1 MPKKRLPIRIAR
13 LRQMKAIKGRYE
25 LINVVFRLLISI
37 NQGKVETTIGWRG
50 KGAEVEVEVA
60 TVTLSQLVIQLVN
73 YLTVVR
79 NIYQARRRRRRRKKK
94 KKKKEQYFMKE
105 LTLLS
110 LLLV

>member
-25 LINVVFRLLISI
+25 LINVLFRLLISR
-37 NQGKVETTIGWRG
+37 NQGKVETTIGWKRG
-50 KGAEVEVEVA
+50 KGAEVEVA
-60 TVTLSQLVIQLVN
+60 TVTLSQLVSQLVN

-79 NIYQARRRRRRRKKK
+79 NIYQARRRRRRRRKK

-110 LLLV
+110 LQQV

>member
-50 KGAEVEVEVA
+50 KGAEVEVA

-79 NIYQARRRRRRRKKK
+79 NIYQARRRRRRRRKKK

>member
-1 MPKKRLPIRIAR
+1 MPKKKLPIRVAR

-25 LINVVFRLLISI
+25 LINVFFRLLISI
-37 NQGKVETTIGWRG
+37 NQGKVETTIGWKIG
-50 KGAEVEVEVA
+50 KGAEVEVA
-60 TVTLSQLVIQLVN
+60 TVTLSQLASQLMN

-79 NIYQARRRRRRRKKK
+79 NIYRARRRKR
-94 KKKKEQYFMKE
+94 KKKEQCFMKE